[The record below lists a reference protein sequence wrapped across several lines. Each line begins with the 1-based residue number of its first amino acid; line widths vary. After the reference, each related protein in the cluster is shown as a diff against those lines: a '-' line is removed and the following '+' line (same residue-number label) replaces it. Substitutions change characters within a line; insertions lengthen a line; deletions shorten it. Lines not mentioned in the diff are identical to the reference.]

1 MHLLLLVIYLFGE
14 TEMMEK
20 YLKLCLI
27 LPNSLEPP
35 VGECRLSYRL
45 GAPCS
50 TRLFLREQ
58 KGWHIMGKE
67 G

>member
-20 YLKLCLI
+20 YLNLSFSLF
-27 LPNSLEPP
+27 LPNSLEPLWGN
-35 VGECRLSYRL
+35 VGSPKRL

-50 TRLFLREQ
+50 TLSAST
-58 KGWHIMGKE
+58 
-67 G
+67 